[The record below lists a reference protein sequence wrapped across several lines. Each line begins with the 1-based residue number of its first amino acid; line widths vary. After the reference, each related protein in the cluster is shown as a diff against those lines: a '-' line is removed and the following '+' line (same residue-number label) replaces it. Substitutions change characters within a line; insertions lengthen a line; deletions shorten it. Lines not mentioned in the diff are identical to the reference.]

1 MMQRRDFVKGCA
13 IFTAVSVFL
22 PSMATPLFADD
33 EEYAKLYA
41 AVTKGKQVVSG
52 DGKIK
57 LNMEEKPANAMK
69 AQVEITVDYPMTQ
82 NDFISKIYVFA
93 PKNKFSHAITASY
106 TPKSGMAYLYTEMRV
121 GFPQDVVVMAETNKG
136 QIFKITKNIK
146 VEASG
151 CGG

>member
-1 MMQRRDFVKGCA
+1 MQRRDFLKGCMV
-13 IFTAVSVFL
+13 FTAASMFL
-22 PSMATPLFADD
+22 PNFVSPLMADD
-33 EEYAKLYA
+33 EEFAKLYA
-41 AVTKGKQVVSG
+41 SITQGKTVVAG

-57 LNMEEKPANAMK
+57 LVMEEKPANAMK
-69 AQVEITVDYPMTQ
+69 AQVEITVDYPMTSS
-82 NDFISKIYVFA
+82 DYISKIYVLA

-121 GFPQDVVVMAETNKG
+121 GFPQDVVILAETNKG

>member
-1 MMQRRDFVKGCA
+1 MQRRDFVKTCIA
-13 IFTAVSVFL
+13 FSAAALLSPYIS
-22 PSMATPLFADD
+22 PLFAD
-33 EEYAKLYA
+33 EEEFAKLYSSI
-41 AVTKGKQVVSG
+41 TQGKKVVSG

-57 LNMEEKPANAMK
+57 LKMEEKPANAMK

-82 NDFISKIYVFA
+82 SDYISKIYVLA

-106 TPKSGMAYLYTEMRV
+106 TPKSGAAYLYTEMRV
-121 GFPQDVVVMAETNKG
+121 GFPQDVVIMAETSKG

>member
-1 MMQRRDFVKGCA
+1 MQRRDFVKGCMV
-13 IFTAVSVFL
+13 FTVASLFL
-22 PSMATPLFADD
+22 PNFAAPLFADE

-41 AVTKGKQVVSG
+41 AITQGKKVVSG
-52 DGKIK
+52 EGKIK

-82 NDFISKIYVFA
+82 NDYISKIHLFA
-93 PKNKFSHAITASY
+93 PKNKFSHAISANY

-121 GFPQDVVVMAETNKG
+121 GFPQDVVVLAETNKG